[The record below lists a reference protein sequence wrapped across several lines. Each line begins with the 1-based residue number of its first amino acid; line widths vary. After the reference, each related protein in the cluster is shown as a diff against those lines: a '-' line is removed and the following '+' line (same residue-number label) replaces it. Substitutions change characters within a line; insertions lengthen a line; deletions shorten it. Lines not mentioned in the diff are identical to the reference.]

1 MEEKDIALM
10 LLDSISERMS
20 EIENLLNAIEKIN
33 YDYFYYADSDEIDEA
48 VSTLNEQIIDIKK
61 GIKRA

>member
-20 EIENLLNAIEKIN
+20 EIENLLSAIEKIN